1 LSESKRKYL
10 SEFAV
15 GMYTARWIMI
25 PASEINADKEIP
37 LEVQNV
43 LDTCHIYAISK
54 MPSLSFCKDTF
65 EYKNEIITGNLLYKI
80 NGEKKS
86 LPFTKKFPLLD
97 NATGVK
103 ISKYPHREIVTF
115 NNDIQDIR
123 HLPANLLCIGNRMP
137 IKNKE
142 LRNLEV
148 LYIGQAY
155 GNMGNRS
162 AVDRLKSHSTLQKIL
177 ADVQHSSPDDEVY
190 VLTFEYMPYQV
201 ITSMDGRS
209 NAKIKDYRDIQ
220 RFHSILDNPLTEYQ
234 QICLIEA
241 GLIRYFQPTYNK
253 IYKDNFPAEKHK
265 ILEKCY
271 ELDFSGLI
279 VEINT
284 EELSFLLYSEIASPK
299 SHHIAKI
306 ELTDPDERWG
316 FFHFSVGEN
325 ETMKTSD
332 VISRSQG

>member
-1 LSESKRKYL
+1 LSDSKREYL

-15 GMYTARWIMI
+15 GMYTARWVMI
-25 PASEINADKEIP
+25 PSSEINADKEIP
-37 LEVQNV
+37 LEIQEV
-43 LDTCHIYAISK
+43 LDTCHIYIISK
-54 MPSLSFCKDTF
+54 IPSLSFCKDTF
-65 EYKNEIITGNLLYKI
+65 EYKNETIIGNLLYKV
-80 NGEKKS
+80 NGEKRELS
-86 LPFTKKFPLLD
+86 FNQNFPLLD

-103 ISKYPHREIVTF
+103 VSKYPHRKIITF
-115 NNDIQDIR
+115 NDKNQDIR
-123 HLPANLLCIGNRMP
+123 NLPANLLGLGSQMHV
-137 IKNKE
+137 KNKE

-155 GNMGNRS
+155 GDSGNRS

-177 ADVQHSSPDDEVY
+177 AEVQHSSPDDEVY

-253 IYKDNFPAEKHK
+253 IYKDSFPSEKHK

-284 EELSFLLYSEIASPK
+284 EELSFLLYSEVVSPRY
-299 SHHIAKI
+299 HHIGKI

-316 FFHFSVGEN
+316 FFHFSVGDN
-325 ETMKTSD
+325 QTIKTPD
-332 VISRSQG
+332 VISRTKG

>member
-1 LSESKRKYL
+1 MNDSKREYL

-15 GMYTARWIMI
+15 GMHTARWIMF
-25 PASEINADKEIP
+25 PSSEINADKKISAE
-37 LEVQNV
+37 EQSV
-43 LDTCHIYAISK
+43 LDACHIYVISK
-54 MPSLSFCKDTF
+54 MPRLSFCKDTF
-65 EYKNEIITGNLLYKI
+65 EYKNETIAGDLLYKV

-86 LPFTKKFPLLD
+86 LPFNREFPLLD
-97 NATGVK
+97 NATGIK
-103 ISKYPHREIVTF
+103 ISKYPHTEIVTF
-115 NNDIQDIR
+115 NDDKHNIR
-123 HLPANLLCIGNRMP
+123 LLPANLLCIGDKMHA
-137 IKNKE
+137 KNKE

-155 GNMGNRS
+155 GDMGNRS
-162 AVDRLKSHSTLQKIL
+162 AIDRLKSHSTLQKIL

-201 ITSMDGRS
+201 ITNMDGRS

-220 RFHSILDNPLTEYQ
+220 RFYSILDNPLTEYQ

-253 IYKDNFPAEKHK
+253 IYKDNFPSEKHK

-284 EELSFLLYSEIASPK
+284 EELSFLLYSEATPPK
-299 SHHIAKI
+299 YHHIGMI

-316 FFHFSVGEN
+316 FFHFSVGDN
-325 ETMKTSD
+325 QTIKAPY
-332 VISRSQG
+332 VISRTQG